1 MLGARWGRGEVSL
14 LWRGG
19 RVDRFE
25 PGAFRCMLEL
35 FDVDDG
41 SAWNCYKLV
50 YNERHLLLE

>member
-35 FDVDDG
+35 
-41 SAWNCYKLV
+41 
-50 YNERHLLLE
+50 